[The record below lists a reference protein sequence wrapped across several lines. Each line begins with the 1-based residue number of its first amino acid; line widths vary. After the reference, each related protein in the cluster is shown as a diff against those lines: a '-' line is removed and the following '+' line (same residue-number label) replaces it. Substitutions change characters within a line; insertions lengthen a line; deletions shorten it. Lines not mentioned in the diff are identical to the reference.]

1 MTFTQTVKIPTN
13 RRLRL
18 DFEIPSEIPTG
29 KAQVSITSITKTQ
42 KTNIPLL
49 SLRGSCKGLDTMEAY
64 FERKR
69 SEKTFEDRKSL
80 QNTGNA

>member
-1 MTFTQTVKIPTN
+1 
-13 RRLRL
+13 L
-18 DFEIPSEIPTG
+18 DFEIPFEMPTG
-29 KAQVSITSITKTQ
+29 KAQVSVTSMIKTQ

-69 SEKTFEDRKSL
+69 SEKAIEDRKSL
-80 QNTGNA
+80 QKTEDN